1 MNNYMF
7 YLGELCYVHVHMH
20 VDDTDIAKIEQRA
33 KKAEESV
40 GQLKEEGAKLN
51 NEVAELRRQL
61 VARDQTIES
70 LRSQLRTIEI
80 RVGNAERS
88 GREVPPKPT
97 PRVCMYL
104 HMYIHKYAFCVYVSS
119 PFYIINCLA
128 AQWRSREFC

>member
-1 MNNYMF
+1 
-7 YLGELCYVHVHMH
+7 MH

-40 GQLKEEGAKLN
+40 GQLKEERGKLST
-51 NEVAELRRQL
+51 EVAGLRKQL
-61 VARDQTIES
+61 VAKDQTIES
-70 LRSQLRTIEI
+70 LRSQLRTLEI

-104 HMYIHKYAFCVYVSS
+104 CMYIRKYALCVFIYLH
-119 PFYIINCLA
+119 FFI
-128 AQWRSREFC
+128 

>member
-1 MNNYMF
+1 MKNYMF
-7 YLGELCYVHVHMH
+7 YLGKLCYVHVHMH

-61 VARDQTIES
+61 VAKDQTIES
-70 LRSQLRTIEI
+70 LRSQLRTTEI
-80 RVGNAERS
+80 RAGNAERS

-104 HMYIHKYAFCVYVSS
+104 CMYIHKYALCVYMYLH
-119 PFYIINCLA
+119 FFI
-128 AQWRSREFC
+128 